1 MYSSST
7 IFPTS
12 LPTIPKPVNI
22 FSYLTFPSFIH
33 HSPFTYLCPS
43 NHQSIKSSMIYPT
56 LAQPPIPIP
65 TCQPSSIHPSSLS
78 TNLSTSLPIPLSST
92 KPFGQYHL
100 FYPPANPTIQSLHV
114 PTTSSSDIPSTYS
127 PLPIYLP
134 TTLSI
139 HQLFHPAVVFVH
151 LPTPPSS
158 SNSPSTTPSISS
170 QILHPSTKISNPSA
184 HLLPIP
190 IDPYINSS
198 IHESVLPPSINTTTA
213 QFTNSTPIHYPNHYP
228 IHPIVLPLMCQ
239 PLPTMFTTSPT
250 KFSKLQLSLNAPS
263 DFTKTPIQPSG

>member
-56 LAQPPIPIP
+56 LAHPPFPIP

-114 PTTSSSDIPSTYS
+114 PTTSSSDIPYTYHHSPFIFQLLYPSTNSSTQLLSSFIYQ
-127 PLPIYLP
+127 PLPLP
-134 TTLSI
+134 
-139 HQLFHPAVVFVH
+139 
-151 LPTPPSS
+151 PTP
-158 SNSPSTTPSISS
+158 
-170 QILHPSTKISNPSA
+170 
-184 HLLPIP
+184 HLLPLL
-190 IDPYINSS
+190 S
-198 IHESVLPPSINTTTA
+198 LPKS
-213 QFTNSTPIHYPNHYP
+213 F
-228 IHPIVLPLMCQ
+228 IHPPKYPTPLHIYY
-239 PLPTMFTTSPT
+239 PSLLTHTST
-250 KFSKLQLSLNAPS
+250 LQFMGLSFLHL
-263 DFTKTPIQPSG
+263 